1 MSKQNRQKGAIVAA
15 DQNQSAQS
23 EDQTTAQQD
32 QSAQQ
37 PEGAAADQGQA
48 VQGTGDTADAEDAAK
63 GDATQDTPAPAPVAP
78 QEPAKQEAESEP
90 EEVSAFEKM
99 RAKVRA
105 EGLQAAR
112 VVVDTM
118 DGYMQAMKPG
128 LPVSDDEVVLQQNT
142 LWRLLQRVF
151 GDENQDAMTQGTDV
165 LVAYFTE
172 YRKTALAEVYVFRGA
187 ELMTLPQEQMQA
199 FHAALN
205 VLHIAAA
212 TGVKSVKKHAD
223 LNRSFTEQVYSDVAR
238 NNILSYF
245 N

>member
-1 MSKQNRQKGAIVAA
+1 MSKQNRQKGAAVPEQKSAELQTQETA
-15 DQNQSAQS
+15 QGQTTEELQSA
-23 EDQTTAQQD
+23 EGGAEG
-32 QSAQQ
+32 AV
-37 PEGAAADQGQA
+37 EGAAADQGQA
-48 VQGTGDTADAEDAAK
+48 VQGTGDTVDAEAVAK
-63 GDATQDTPAPAPVAP
+63 GEATQDTPAAVPAADE
-78 QEPAKQEAESEP
+78 Q
-90 EEVSAFEKM
+90 SAFEKLI
-99 RAKVRA
+99 AKVRT

-172 YRKTALAEVYVFRGA
+172 YRKTALAEVYVFHGA

>member
-1 MSKQNRQKGAIVAA
+1 
-15 DQNQSAQS
+15 
-23 EDQTTAQQD
+23 
-32 QSAQQ
+32 
-37 PEGAAADQGQA
+37 
-48 VQGTGDTADAEDAAK
+48 
-63 GDATQDTPAPAPVAP
+63 
-78 QEPAKQEAESEP
+78 
-90 EEVSAFEKM
+90 M

>member
-1 MSKQNRQKGAIVAA
+1 MAA

-37 PEGAAADQGQA
+37 PEGAAQDQGTP
-48 VQGTGDTADAEDAAK
+48 VQGSGDTAGEN
-63 GDATQDTPAPAPVAP
+63 TAPAQVPAAP
-78 QEPAKQEAESEP
+78 QEPAKQEAAAEP
-90 EEVSAFEKM
+90 EAVTALQKLI
-99 RAKVRA
+99 AKVSA

-112 VVVDTM
+112 VAVDTM

>member
-1 MSKQNRQKGAIVAA
+1 MAA
-15 DQNQSAQS
+15 DQNQTAQS

-32 QSAQQ
+32 PSAQQ
-37 PEGAAADQGQA
+37 PEGAAQDQGTPE
-48 VQGTGDTADAEDAAK
+48 QGSGDNAGENT
-63 GDATQDTPAPAPVAP
+63 APAQAPAAP
-78 QEPAKQEAESEP
+78 QEPAVQEAAAEP
-90 EEVSAFEKM
+90 EAVTALQKLI
-99 RAKVRA
+99 AKVRA

-112 VVVDTM
+112 VAVDTM

>member
-1 MSKQNRQKGAIVAA
+1 MSSKNRPKGAAVPEQKSAELQTQETA
-15 DQNQSAQS
+15 QGQTTEELQSA
-23 EDQTTAQQD
+23 EGGAEG
-32 QSAQQ
+32 AV
-37 PEGAAADQGQA
+37 EGAAADQGQPT
-48 VQGTGDTADAEDAAK
+48 QGVGDTVDAEGGAE
-63 GDATQDTPAPAPVAP
+63 GDATQDTPAAVPAADE
-78 QEPAKQEAESEP
+78 Q
-90 EEVSAFEKM
+90 SAFQKLI
-99 RAKVRA
+99 AKVRT

>member
-1 MSKQNRQKGAIVAA
+1 MAA
-15 DQNQSAQS
+15 DQNQSAQV
-23 EDQTTAQQD
+23 EDQTTAQPD
-32 QSAQQ
+32 QA
-37 PEGAAADQGQA
+37 EGAAQDQGTP
-48 VQGTGDTADAEDAAK
+48 VQGSGDTTGENTTPVQAA
-63 GDATQDTPAPAPVAP
+63 AP
-78 QEPAKQEAESEP
+78 QEPVKQEAVTEP
-90 EEVSAFEKM
+90 EAVTAFEKM

-199 FHAALN
+199 FDAALN

>member
-1 MSKQNRQKGAIVAA
+1 MAA

-23 EDQTTAQQD
+23 EDQTTDQQD

-37 PEGAAADQGQA
+37 PEGAAQDQGTP
-48 VQGTGDTADAEDAAK
+48 VQGSGDTAGENTAPV
-63 GDATQDTPAPAPVAP
+63 QAPAAP
-78 QEPAKQEAESEP
+78 QEPVKQEAAAEP
-90 EEVSAFEKM
+90 EAVTALQKLI
-99 RAKVRA
+99 AKVRA

>member
-37 PEGAAADQGQA
+37 PEGAAQDQGTTE
-48 VQGTGDTADAEDAAK
+48 QGYGDTTGEN
-63 GDATQDTPAPAPVAP
+63 TAPAQAPAAP

-151 GDENQDAMTQGTDV
+151 GDENQDAMAQGTDV